1 MYMYYDTVQHIT
13 TIDTTYIHVSGFIKW
28 IKYQGLNVQETY
40 CCIPF
45 RVLYNF
51 LSTTYIINSEYF
63 KEISLTALVNSSGEG
78 LLKLSGI
85 HVLILSLLLGLC
97 GYLKVF
103 QLCEVIDLA

>member
-1 MYMYYDTVQHIT
+1 MNTLR
-13 TIDTTYIHVSGFIKW
+13 K
-28 IKYQGLNVQETY
+28 GL
-40 CCIPF
+40 
-45 RVLYNF
+45 
-51 LSTTYIINSEYF
+51 
-63 KEISLTALVNSSGEG
+63 SLAALVDSSGEG